1 MARISLCMIAKDEE
15 RFLGG
20 CLDSV
25 RGVVDEMIV
34 VDTGS
39 SDRTV
44 AIAEEHGARVLHTP
58 WHDDFAAAR
67 NVGLAAATGTHVLA
81 LDADERLAPSA
92 ARALEGAVADASI
105 WIGMLPLHDADALD
119 ARAEDVTSG
128 RARIG
133 EPVWLPRFFRR
144 DERLRFRRRVHE
156 TIVHDL
162 ASWFGRHGERIAAV
176 DAPIVHFGEVKA
188 LRAELG
194 RSVRNRRL
202 LERAL
207 AEDPS
212 DGDLAGY
219 LAMELVRAGDRAG
232 ARAVAQASFEP
243 FLAALDR
250 ASSPA
255 LRPSPIQL
263 ASVLATLALEDGEA
277 RRALEVV
284 RAAERR
290 CVEPHPNLC
299 FLEGAALEALDELA
313 EAERC
318 YRDCIAMHGRRQ
330 TIPVNPG
337 ATSAAP
343 CLRLA
348 NVLVRTE
355 RPRDALALL
364 DGLAVRDG
372 PAGKYQVPTALM
384 RAEALLALGDPAR
397 ALAVLAPLMGI
408 AAPPPDLFALA
419 AWASAQLG
427 QREESLA
434 NAAARA
440 APERWVEPRRRAV
453 L

>member
-1 MARISLCMIAKDEE
+1 MARISLCMIAKNEE

-20 CLDSV
+20 ALESV
-25 RGVVDEMIV
+25 RDAVDEMIV

-39 SDRTV
+39 NDRTV

-67 NVGLAAATGTHVLA
+67 NVGLAAASGTHVLA

-92 ARALEGAVADASI
+92 ARALASAAADTSI

-119 ARAEDVTSG
+119 ARAEDVIAG

-156 TIVHDL
+156 TIVRDL
-162 ASWFGRHGERIAAV
+162 ASWFGRQGERIAAV
-176 DAPIVHFGEVKA
+176 EAPIVHFGEVKV

-194 RSVRNRRL
+194 RSARNRRL

-207 AEDPS
+207 AEDPA

-219 LAMELVRAGDRAG
+219 LALELVRAGDRARAHTV
-232 ARAVAQASFEP
+232 ARASFEP

-250 ASSPA
+250 AESQT

-263 ASVLATLALEDGEA
+263 ASVLATLTLEDGDA
-277 RRALEVV
+277 RRALDVV
-284 RAAERR
+284 RSAQQR
-290 CVEPHPNLC
+290 CAEPHPNLR
-299 FLEGAALEALDELA
+299 FLEGAALEALDELT

-343 CLRLA
+343 RLRLA
-348 NVLVRTE
+348 NVLVRSDH
-355 RPRDALALL
+355 PRDALALL
-364 DGLAVRDG
+364 EGL
-372 PAGKYQVPTALM
+372 AGKYHVPAALM

-397 ALAVLAPLMGI
+397 ALSVLAPLMGTT
-408 AAPPPDLFALA
+408 APPPDLFALA
-419 AWASAQLG
+419 AWASTLLG
-427 QREESLA
+427 QREDSLA
-434 NAAARA
+434 HAAKSA
-440 APERWVEPRRRAV
+440 APERWVEPRRRIHATRA
-453 L
+453 